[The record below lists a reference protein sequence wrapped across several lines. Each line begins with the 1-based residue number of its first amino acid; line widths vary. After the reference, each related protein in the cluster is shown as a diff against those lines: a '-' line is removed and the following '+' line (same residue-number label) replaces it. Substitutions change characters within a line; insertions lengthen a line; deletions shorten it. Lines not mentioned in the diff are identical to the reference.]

1 MKLVLKIIFL
11 LFLQLQW
18 ISVQATCEKGAEQLA
33 KILRNEMD
41 GISGTSVAAE
51 AKSASLI
58 NDGMQGVGV
67 NAAAEAKVVV
77 VTDSAVDAKAGLLT
91 DTEAIAIAGQ
101 EARVSNMAEGSEH
114 FSVVSLDSRG
124 IAHSDTNSFPAVAI
138 DSISVP
144 RLDRLGDAELLSSS
158 IRLGPISAAK
168 ASDFKASLHSSYSR
182 SRVRSLPTVEKF
194 KTANAKSNLDFDNR
208 IFINGIDDI
217 PTGKKPVYFDVENS
231 VLKQLNDEIMET
243 KDLSDATG
251 NLFNKILFD
260 KIQKNP
266 ELAGKLE
273 GRYRDFKSLRFRFL
287 INEGEDSAALLR
299 ALKKLYQESTV
310 EFEKALSSTGLKPL
324 WESRNGQLGDP
335 KKWFLAGTG
344 DTPLE
349 ANMAARQSR
358 GMIREPGS
366 KSKLVEYQSRV
377 DNLASDIKGVESI
390 RIDLQRSIG
399 LSDHKILV
407 NGVGRKK
414 VLSKDA
420 IGILRKTKSTDFET
434 PEKYHAALNT
444 QFKKIF
450 GTKVEPQTLD
460 KMTRYF
466 ENVDSL
472 APPLFVRNRAGIDL
486 GQSENGL
493 VSVDFTGVGVDNA
506 YQAMVGLAKNATHK
520 LDNKSMVGKAL
531 TAVDEHV
538 EKVTD
543 SMNTAK
549 RTFNRGT
556 QKVTQTRKPAV
567 FSGDDGIYFPDGAWS
582 SKDKIKLVRNLGR
595 KDPSKYRVTFVETKY
610 PDGSSIPVSSRSE
623 YIVRAEKVE
632 KDIRKAITGI
642 GPDKISPADAK
653 KLMIAID
660 FKPSQ
665 TTSGEWGV
673 LLGGK
678 VTREHKKLI
687 DLALEKVLSGL

>member
-1 MKLVLKIIFL
+1 MKSFFKVTFFF
-11 LFLQLQW
+11 FLQLQI
-18 ISVQATCEKGAEQLA
+18 ISAHATCEKGVEQLA
-33 KILRNEMD
+33 KVIRNEMD
-41 GISGTSVAAE
+41 GISSTSVAAE
-51 AKSASLI
+51 AKSAALI
-58 NDGMQGVGV
+58 NDGMQGAGV
-67 NAAAEAKVVV
+67 NAAAEAKAVM
-77 VTDSAVDAKAGLLT
+77 VTDSAVDAKAGLVS
-91 DTEAIAIAGQ
+91 DTEAIAIAGG
-101 EARVSNMAEGSEH
+101 EARVTNMADGSEQI
-114 FSVVSLDSRG
+114 SVLSLDSRG
-124 IAHSDTNSFPAVAI
+124 IAHSDTNSLPAVSI
-138 DSISVP
+138 DSIAVP
-144 RLDRLGDAELLSSS
+144 RMDRLGDMELLSSS
-158 IRLGPISAAK
+158 VRTGPISPAK
-168 ASDFKASLHSSYSR
+168 ATEFKASLHSSYAR
-182 SRVRSLPTVEKF
+182 SRVRTLPSVERF
-194 KTANAKSNLDFDNR
+194 KTANARSNLEFDNR
-208 IFINGIDDI
+208 LFISGIDDI
-217 PTGKKPVYFDVENS
+217 PPGKKPVYFDVENS

-251 NLFNKILFD
+251 NLFNRILYD
-260 KIQKNP
+260 KIQKSP
-266 ELAGKLE
+266 ELSGKLE

-287 INEGEDSAALLR
+287 IDEGEDSGAILK
-299 ALKKLYQESTV
+299 ALKKLYQESTT

-324 WESRNGQLGDP
+324 WEKRTGQLGDP

-349 ANMAARQSR
+349 ANMAARQAR

-366 KSKLVEYQSRV
+366 QSKLVEYQSRV

-390 RIDLQRSIG
+390 RLELQNAKG
-399 LSDHKILV
+399 LSEYKIIV
-407 NGVGRKK
+407 SAVGKKK

-420 IGILRKTKSTDFET
+420 IGILRKTKSTDFES

-450 GTKVEPQTLD
+450 GTEVDPQTLD
-460 KMTRYF
+460 KMTTYF
-466 ENVDSL
+466 ESVDSL

-506 YQAMVGLAKNATHK
+506 YQAMVGLAKNTAEGS
-520 LDNKSMVGKAL
+520 NQAMVGKAL

-549 RTFNRGT
+549 RAFNRGT
-556 QKVTQTRKPAV
+556 QKVTHTRKPAV
-567 FSGDDGIYFPDGAWS
+567 FSGDDGIYFPDGSWS
-582 SKDKIKLVRNLGR
+582 LKNKEKLVRNLGR

-610 PDGSSIPVSSRSE
+610 PDGTSIPVSSRSE

-632 KDIRKAITGI
+632 KEIRKAITGV
-642 GPDKISPADAK
+642 GKDKISPADAK

-660 FKPSQ
+660 YKPSQ
-665 TTSGEWGV
+665 TTNGEWGV

-678 VTREHKKLI
+678 VTKEQKRLI